1 VHDVVFHE
9 HFESRKKFVEVKE
22 GFFLCK
28 FAFGLDF
35 LLKSSLI
42 AEFVDKVI
50 IVGGFEDFD
59 EANYVSGILD
69 FGEGVDFIDGE
80 FLEFGAGSEF
90 LDLDDFDGNY
100 LAGLFVVGFV
110 DFSEF
115 SGSHCGFQDVV
126 LYFLSHLRFP
136 CSLLI

>member
-1 VHDVVFHE
+1 MHDVVFNE
-9 HFESRKKFVEVKE
+9 HFEGRKKFVEVKE
-22 GFFLCK
+22 GFLFCE

-42 AEFVDKVI
+42 AKFVDKVI
-50 IVGGFEDFD
+50 IVSGFEDFD
-59 EANYVSGILD
+59 EADDVGGVLD
-69 FGEGVDFIDGE
+69 FGEGVDFVDGE

-90 LDLDDFDGNY
+90 LDLDDFDGDD

-115 SGSHCGFQDVV
+115 SGSDSRFQDVV
-126 LYFLSHLRFP
+126 LYFLSHLM
-136 CSLLI
+136 SLAVC